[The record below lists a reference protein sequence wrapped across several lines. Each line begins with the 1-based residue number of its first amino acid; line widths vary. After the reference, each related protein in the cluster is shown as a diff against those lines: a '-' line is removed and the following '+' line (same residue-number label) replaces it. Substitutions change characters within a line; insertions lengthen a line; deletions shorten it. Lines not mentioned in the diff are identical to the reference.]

1 MSLPSRIFRRIF
13 LICVL
18 VCGLSARAAE
28 AGESQ
33 SQSITVGGHAAPV
46 CSLSALQ
53 ATQASN
59 ITLDGG
65 AINRAALNV
74 PSLHD
79 AKTAQLRPASISL
92 VFEMICNGAHSI
104 HIATAKGG
112 LHTAS
117 ELPERGGFANHVH
130 YRAHVHWGAT
140 STTLRTSGVAG
151 ESTPK
156 AESHG
161 AFRGTVFLNL
171 IIDGAG
177 AGHLPLLS
185 GTYNDALTVTLSPRL

>member
-33 SQSITVGGHAAPV
+33 SQIVTVGGHAAPV

-117 ELPERGGFANHVH
+117 ELPERGGICESRSLQSPCALGCNLHNAANVRSGRGVNSESGKPWRVSRHRLSKPH
-130 YRAHVHWGAT
+130 HRWSWGWASST
-140 STTLRTSGVAG
+140 SKR
-151 ESTPK
+151 
-156 AESHG
+156 
-161 AFRGTVFLNL
+161 NL
-171 IIDGAG
+171 
-177 AGHLPLLS
+177 
-185 GTYNDALTVTLSPRL
+185 